1 VVIWHQW
8 IGVAGTV
15 LLLSAYG
22 LLQSK
27 RLSADALLYSLMN
40 AVGALLLI
48 VSLLH
53 RFNLPA
59 LIIEVFWLLISGVG
73 VIRACKRS
81 NRGRRLP

>member
-1 VVIWHQW
+1 MIWHQW
-8 IGVAGTV
+8 IGIAGTV

-27 RLSADALLYSLMN
+27 RLSANGLLYSLLN
-40 AVGALLLI
+40 ALGALMLI

-73 VIRACKRS
+73 VICACKRN